1 MPKKINTYLE
11 KTVSFYD
18 LIHNYWK
25 SKSTHNL
32 LSSILVLSF
41 VISLVLALLNGNS
54 WIPTSIQAYLPQNI
68 FHSIEISFTLVLMIE
83 VIGLV
88 FSISYSVTSSLVK
101 QLEILSLIL
110 LRSTF
115 KQFGEFY
122 QLENWSNYEP
132 ILSMISDAF
141 GAMIIFVI
149 ILLINKT
156 LKHTPITD
164 DPERQTHFVMFK
176 KMVGL
181 LLFFIFLISGIYDIS
196 LYFRHQQAFDF
207 FKNFYT
213 ILIFSDIFLVLLSM
227 RYNYSYIIVFRNSAF
242 AVATIIIRM
251 ALSAP
256 DYYNIALGVLASLF
270 ILGISYFYTKF
281 RHCDS
286 QLHENLE

>member
-1 MPKKINTYLE
+1 MNWVPYNWQ
-11 KTVSFYD
+11 V
-18 LIHNYWK
+18 
-25 SKSTHNL
+25 
-32 LSSILVLSF
+32 V
-41 VISLVLALLNGNS
+41 
-54 WIPTSIQAYLPQNI
+54 LPQNI
-68 FHSIEISFTLVLMIE
+68 FHSIEVSFSLVLMIE

-110 LRSTF
+110 LRSAF

-122 QLENWSNYEP
+122 QIEDWIDYDP
-132 ILSMISDAF
+132 IISMMSDAF
-141 GAMIIFVI
+141 GALVIFIV

-164 DPERQTHFVMFK
+164 DPERQTRFVMFK
-176 KMVGL
+176 KIMSL
-181 LLFFIFLISGIYDIS
+181 FLFFTFLFSGLYDIS
-196 LYFRHQQAFDF
+196 LYIQHAQAFDF

-256 DYYNIALGVLASLF
+256 DYFNMALGIVASLF
-270 ILGISYFYTKF
+270 VLSISFFYTKF
-281 RHCDS
+281 RHCDAK
-286 QLHENLE
+286 LHADGM

>member
-1 MPKKINTYLE
+1 MEKLLKIL
-11 KTVSFYD
+11 VHFYD
-18 LIHNYWK
+18 QLHKIWEH
-25 SKSTHNL
+25 KSTHNL
-32 LSSILVLSF
+32 LSSILVLVF
-41 VISLVLALLNGNS
+41 VFSLLLVLLSDFL
-54 WIPTSIQAYLPQNI
+54 WIPQSVRAYFPHNI
-68 FHSIEISFTLVLMIE
+68 FHAIEISFTLVLMIE

-88 FSISYSVTSSLVK
+88 FSLSYSVTASLVK

-110 LRSTF
+110 LRSAF

-122 QLENWSNYEP
+122 KIENWADYEP
-132 ILSMISDAF
+132 VVSMIADAF
-141 GAMIIFVI
+141 GALLIFII

-164 DPERQTHFVMFK
+164 DPERQTRFVMFK
-176 KMVGL
+176 KIMGL
-181 LLFFIFLISGIYDIS
+181 FLFFSFLFSGLYDIG
-196 LYFRHQQAFDF
+196 LYIQHAHPFDF

-256 DYYNIALGVLASLF
+256 IYYNIALGVLSALF
-270 ILGISYFYTKF
+270 VLSISFFYTKF
-281 RHCDS
+281 RHCDAK
-286 QLHENLE
+286 LHAEGM